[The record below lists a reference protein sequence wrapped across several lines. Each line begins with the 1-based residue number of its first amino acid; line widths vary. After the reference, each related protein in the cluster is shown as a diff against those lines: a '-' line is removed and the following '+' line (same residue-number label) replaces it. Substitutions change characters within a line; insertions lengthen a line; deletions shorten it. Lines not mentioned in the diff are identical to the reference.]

1 MVRDGLTGKESV
13 TIARGVG
20 ERQRV
25 VTRTRDASGREQHFE
40 DVRGMGAV
48 SQRVTH
54 GVVE

>member
-1 MVRDGLTGKESV
+1 MTGKESV